1 MLALQVVDLG
11 FNKLRSCPADL
22 LGCINN
28 LLVLNMSYNRLD
40 SWPEGLHMPGL
51 VVLNLSFNKLQE
63 LPADMGRQL
72 PALQQL
78 YLANN
83 FLSALPDSLAEL
95 ELRDLF
101 ISENELQAVPKVGYS
116 SCGASAAPSH
126 SVA

>member
-1 MLALQVVDLG
+1 VLACLALQVVDLG
-11 FNKLRSCPADL
+11 FNKLRSCPTDL

-40 SWPEGLHMPGL
+40 SWPKGLHIPCL

-101 ISENELQAVPKVGYS
+101 VSENELQAVPKVGYS
-116 SCGASAAPSH
+116 SCTRWHGA
-126 SVA
+126 